1 MKKTVSLILAV
12 MLLIAVMPVF
22 STPASAAGYNAGAAV
37 AWASDRSAHNSVSNL
52 VCSQYVVRCLQA
64 GGLEIPYD
72 TCSQYPNRISTWVT
86 NHGYGTIM
94 DVSEDSMNRMK
105 AGDVILVMCAGH
117 ESKYA
122 YGIHCIFV
130 TGVNTAAR
138 TFTYSANNEFHH
150 NETMSFNAL
159 KNYAF
164 HESFACNFHRFKYN
178 FCCIL
183 SMKGSAPASQPSA
196 AATKPAATK
205 PAATSKSGYNPS
217 AAVAWAA
224 DDNTHQSVSGL
235 AGSQYVCR
243 CLQAGGLGIP
253 YDSCSQYPN
262 RISTWVVNNGYGK
275 LLDVSDSNMKKMKA
289 GDVILAM
296 CSGHESKYAYG
307 IQCIFVTSVNTA
319 AKTFQYCST
328 NNYHHNE
335 TMTFSEL
342 KSYAGK
348 FSCYTHGKSH
358 VFACILS
365 MNSSSAAAPKQNK
378 AAAKPKVPVDSLAI
392 TPSVFMETGSAAKL
406 KSVVSPTNATDKTI
420 TWTSSNTAIAKVDQ
434 KGTVTALKP
443 GVCNVT
449 ASAGGKQA
457 VCQVRVV
464 DHNTYQKTQKQVA
477 KYQSFLKKL
486 FRR

>member
-12 MLLIAVMPVF
+12 MLLIAVIPAF
-22 STPASAAGYNAGAAV
+22 STPASAAGYDAGAAV
-37 AWASDRSAHNSVSNL
+37 AWATDRSAHNSVSNL
-52 VCSQYVVRCLQA
+52 VCSQYVCRCLQA
-64 GGLEIPYD
+64 GGLAIPYE

-86 NHGYGTIM
+86 KNGYGTIM
-94 DVSEDSMNRMK
+94 DVSEDSMYKMK

-117 ESKYA
+117 ESRYA

-138 TFTYSANNEFHH
+138 TFTYSANNSFHH
-150 NETMSFNAL
+150 NDTMSFNTL
-159 KNYAF
+159 KSYAQNSCF
-164 HESFACNFHRFKYN
+164 SCYTHGLKYN
-178 FCCIL
+178 FSCIL
-183 SMKGSAPASQPSA
+183 SMKGSASASNSTPPAN
-196 AATKPAATK
+196 KPAKA
-205 PAATSKSGYNPS
+205 SKSGYNPG

-224 DDNTHQSVSGL
+224 DGNTHQSVSGL

-275 LLDVSDSNMKKMKA
+275 IMDVSDSAIKKMKA

-307 IQCIFVTSVNTA
+307 IQCIFV
-319 AKTFQYCST
+319 CSN

-335 TMTFSEL
+335 TMSFSDL
-342 KSYAGK
+342 KNYANN

-378 AAAKPKVPVDSLAI
+378 AAAKPNVPVDSLAI
-392 TPSVFMETGSAAKL
+392 TSGVFMEAGSVAKL

-420 TWTSSNTAIAKVDQ
+420 SWTSSNTAIATVDQ
-434 KGTVTALKP
+434 KGTVTALQP
-443 GVCNVT
+443 GVCTVT

-457 VCQVRVV
+457 TCEVRVV
-464 DHNTYQKTQKQVA
+464 DHNTYQNTQKQVA
-477 KYQSFLKKL
+477 RYRSFLKKL
-486 FRR
+486 FRW

>member
-12 MLLIAVMPVF
+12 MLLIAVIPVF
-22 STPASAAGYNAGAAV
+22 STPASAAGYDAGAAV
-37 AWASDRSAHNSVSNL
+37 AWATDRSAHNSVSNL
-52 VCSQYVVRCLQA
+52 VCSQYVCRCLQA
-64 GGLEIPYD
+64 GGLAIPYE

-86 NHGYGTIM
+86 KNGYGTIM
-94 DVSEDSMNRMK
+94 DVSEDSMYKMK

-117 ESKYA
+117 ESRYA

-138 TFTYSANNEFHH
+138 TFTYSANNSFHH
-150 NETMSFNAL
+150 NDTMSFNTL
-159 KNYAF
+159 KSYAQNSCF
-164 HESFACNFHRFKYN
+164 SCYTHGLKYN
-178 FCCIL
+178 FSCIL
-183 SMKGSAPASQPSA
+183 SMKGSASASNSTPPAN
-196 AATKPAATK
+196 KPAKA
-205 PAATSKSGYNPS
+205 SKSGYNPG

-224 DDNTHQSVSGL
+224 DGNTHQSVSGL

-275 LLDVSDSNMKKMKA
+275 IMDVSDSAIKKMKA

-307 IQCIFVTSVNTA
+307 IQCIFVTSVNKE
-319 AKTFQYCST
+319 AKTFQYCSN

-335 TMTFSEL
+335 TMSFSDL
-342 KSYAGK
+342 KNYANN

-378 AAAKPKVPVDSLAI
+378 AAAKPNVPVDSLAI
-392 TPSVFMETGSAAKL
+392 TSGVFMEAGSVAKL

-420 TWTSSNTAIAKVDQ
+420 SWTSSNTAIATVDQ
-434 KGTVTALKP
+434 KGTVTALQP
-443 GVCNVT
+443 GVCTVT

-457 VCQVRVV
+457 TCEVRVV
-464 DHNTYQKTQKQVA
+464 DHNTYQNTQKQVA
-477 KYQSFLKKL
+477 RYRSFLKKL
-486 FRR
+486 FRW

>member
-22 STPASAAGYNAGAAV
+22 STPASAAGYDAGAAV

-52 VCSQYVVRCLQA
+52 VCSQYVCRCLQA

-86 NHGYGTIM
+86 NNGYGTIM

-117 ESKYA
+117 ESRYA

-138 TFTYSANNEFHH
+138 TFTYSANNSFHH
-150 NETMSFNAL
+150 NDTMSFNTL
-159 KNYAF
+159 KSYAQSRGF
-164 HESFACNFHRFKYN
+164 SCYTHGLKYN
-178 FCCIL
+178 FSCIL
-183 SMKGSAPASQPSA
+183 SMKGSAPASQPSS
-196 AATKPAATK
+196 AATK

-224 DDNTHQSVSGL
+224 DGNTHQSVSGL

-262 RISTWVVNNGYGK
+262 RISTWVVNNGYGT
-275 LLDVSDSNMKKMKA
+275 LMDVSDSAMKKMKA

-378 AAAKPKVPVDSLAI
+378 AAAKPNVPVDSLAI
-392 TPSVFMETGSAAKL
+392 TPSVFMEAGSAAKL
-406 KSVVSPTNATDKTI
+406 KSVVSPSNATNKTI
-420 TWTSSNTAIAKVDQ
+420 SWASSNTAIATVDQ
-434 KGTVTALKP
+434 NGTVTALQP
-443 GVCNVT
+443 GVCTVT

-457 VCQVRVV
+457 TCEVRVV
-464 DHNTYQKTQKQVA
+464 DHNTYQNTQKQIA
-477 KYQSFLKKL
+477 RYRSFLKKL
-486 FRR
+486 FRW